1 MYGPHVLASGHIII
15 DSRALRLCGR
25 RQPTLLVIRMV
36 GTQAKGPTFLEPV
49 VVVIGCQKNLTDSSN
64 YSHFLPVH
72 FRIVELKDE
81 FETDIPF

>member
-1 MYGPHVLASGHIII
+1 
-15 DSRALRLCGR
+15 
-25 RQPTLLVIRMV
+25 MV